1 MRINHCLAGSA
12 DTLPF
17 YPTTMQASL
26 VQEVELFITSMAFL
40 VTAITNICEGRKNLQ
55 RPLGCWFHIARNE
68 IEMADIDAGVCTFQP
83 HPSN

>member
-17 YPTTMQASL
+17 YPTTMQASP
-26 VQEVELFITSMAFL
+26 VQEVELFITSMTFS
-40 VTAITNICEGRKNLQ
+40 VTAITNICEGCKNLQ